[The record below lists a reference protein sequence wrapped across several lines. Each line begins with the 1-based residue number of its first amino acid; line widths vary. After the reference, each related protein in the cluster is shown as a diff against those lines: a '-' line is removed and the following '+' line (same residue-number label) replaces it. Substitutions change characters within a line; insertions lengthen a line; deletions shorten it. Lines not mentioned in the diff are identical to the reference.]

1 MSNGDTVFPM
11 FIYIYIYMMVS
22 TQTYTNLKIYNHHTP
37 RILREYAISNMQS
50 QVFSGTKKL

>member
-1 MSNGDTVFPM
+1 
-11 FIYIYIYMMVS
+11 MMVS
-22 TQTYTNLKIYNHHTP
+22 TQTYTKLKIYNHHTP